1 MAMFSRGRDTAVTTR
16 ASDHARTWLYALAI
30 AFIAFGFRLI
40 NVRDLPND
48 HYMHL
53 AWAQQLLFGEL
64 PGRDFVD
71 PGMPLTY
78 LLSALVQGV
87 SPGPFSEAVLCC
99 VMIGIAAA
107 VTFVVSAEL
116 TGSRVAGV
124 AAAVLEIAL
133 YPRLYSYPKVLVPAV
148 ALLLIQQYVRRPGG
162 LPLVLMAIWTAI
174 ALLLRHDL
182 GVYAAAG
189 FGAALLW
196 IHWQRWGDLA
206 RAFVAYAAAVIVA
219 SIPYMVFVQWSE
231 GSLEHFHEAVEFAR
245 GEAHQRFLAPPAF
258 PFVSVSGTSTA
269 WSAEDSAVLLFYS
282 AHLVAVAAL
291 VLLATSKNAR
301 RTANPLQRSTEPVA
315 AAALAMFVLYLLVV
329 LRHPIVSRIQDVA
342 TLLTILGVWDLAET
356 RRRAADARVVGSVAA
371 RLVTAFAFGITV
383 AVAAAS
389 AASVW
394 NLGSLTERLRDT
406 RIADGPSVMWRT
418 IEGVHETGTQWPWE
432 RFWPAGELP
441 EAVRYLNAC
450 TAPDDTVLLT
460 WAAPEYYFFAKRRFA
475 AGHALFLP
483 PESFTTRHDQELM
496 LARMRRQ
503 RPPIVLINE
512 TRRNEFATA
521 YGEVDRYLRQK
532 YVPSGHFAIREG
544 SDVIIAMHR
553 DLKPE
558 RTYGAER
565 WPCGFDNRA
574 ASRTASTA
582 GYSRPATLVA
592 GVQPSSIASPSMT
605 RVTRATVP
613 ATRAGSAHR
622 SRMTRAIV
630 RSRPIP
636 DSTAP
641 IRTLPAH

>member
-1 MAMFSRGRDTAVTTR
+1 VTTR
-16 ASDHARTWLYALAI
+16 ASDPARTWTYEAAI

-40 NVRDLPND
+40 NVRDLTND

-78 LLSALVQGV
+78 LLSALVQVV
-87 SPGPFSEAVLCC
+87 SPGPFSEAVICC
-99 VMIGIAAA
+99 VMVGIAAA

-116 TGSRVAGV
+116 TGSRIAGV
-124 AAAVLEIAL
+124 AAAVLEVAL
-133 YPRLYSYPKVLVPAV
+133 YPRLYSYPKILVPAV
-148 ALLLIQQYVRRPGG
+148 ALLLIQRYVRRPGG

-189 FGAALLW
+189 FSTALLW
-196 IHWQRWGDLA
+196 IHWQRWGDFA
-206 RAFVAYAAAVIVA
+206 RAFASYATAVIVA
-219 SIPYMVFVQWSE
+219 VIPYVGFVQWTE
-231 GSLEHFHEAVEFAR
+231 GSSEHFHEAVEFAR

-258 PFVSVSGTSTA
+258 PFLGVSGTSTA

-291 VLLATSKNAR
+291 VLLVTSQNAR
-301 RTANPLQRSTEPVA
+301 RTADRLQRSAGPVA

-342 TLLTILGVWDLAET
+342 TLLTILGVWEIAET
-356 RRRAADARVVGSVAA
+356 RRRAADTRLAGSVTA
-371 RLVTAFAFGITV
+371 RLVTAFAFWAAV

-389 AASVW
+389 AASIW

-406 RIADGPSVMWRT
+406 RVADGLSVMWRT
-418 IEGVHETGTQWPWE
+418 IEGVQETGTQWPWE

-441 EAVRYLNAC
+441 EAIRYLNTC
-450 TAPDDTVLLT
+450 TEPDEAVLLT

-483 PESFTTRHDQELM
+483 PDAFTTRHDQELM

-503 RPPIVLINE
+503 RIPIVLINE
-512 TRRNEFATA
+512 TRRKEFASA
-521 YGEVDRYLRQK
+521 YGEVDRYLRQE
-532 YVPSGHFAIREG
+532 YVPSGHFEIHEG
-544 SDVIIAMHR
+544 SDVIIAMRH

-565 WPCGFDNRA
+565 WPCGFDNRPGSKT
-574 ASRTASTA
+574 ASRV
-582 GYSRPATLVA
+582 GYSRPAT
-592 GVQPSSIASPSMT
+592 
-605 RVTRATVP
+605 
-613 ATRAGSAHR
+613 
-622 SRMTRAIV
+622 AIV
-630 RSRPIP
+630 
-636 DSTAP
+636 
-641 IRTLPAH
+641 TLPAH

>member
-1 MAMFSRGRDTAVTTR
+1 MKPRAFAGNTIGISPTQGGEVTTR
-16 ASDHARTWLYALAI
+16 ASDPARTWTYAAAI

-78 LLSALVQGV
+78 LLSALVQLV
-87 SPGPFSEAVLCC
+87 SPGPFSEAVICC
-99 VMIGIAAA
+99 VMVGIAAA

-116 TGSRVAGV
+116 TGSSVAGV
-124 AAAVLEIAL
+124 AAAVLEVAL
-133 YPRLYSYPKVLVPAV
+133 YPRLYSYPKILVPAV
-148 ALLLIQQYVRRPGG
+148 ALLLIQQYVRRFGG

-189 FGAALLW
+189 FGTALLW
-196 IHWQRWGDLA
+196 IHWQRWGDFA
-206 RAFVAYAAAVIVA
+206 RASASYVTAVIVA
-219 SIPYMVFVQWSE
+219 VIPYVGFVQWAE
-231 GSLEHFHEAVEFAR
+231 GSSEHFHEAVEFAR
-245 GEAHQRFLAPPAF
+245 GEAHQRFLTPPAF
-258 PFVSVSGTSTA
+258 PFFSNSGTSAA

-291 VLLATSKNAR
+291 VLLVTSRKAPR
-301 RTANPLQRSTEPVA
+301 RTADQWQLSTGPVVGA
-315 AAALAMFVLYLLVV
+315 SLAMFVLYLIVV

-342 TLLTILGVWDLAET
+342 TLLTILGVWEITET
-356 RRRAADARVVGSVAA
+356 RRRAAAARVAGSATA
-371 RLVTAFAFGITV
+371 RGVTAFAFAMVV
-383 AVAAAS
+383 AVAAAG
-389 AASVW
+389 AASIW

-406 RIADGPSVMWRT
+406 RVADGLGVMWRT
-418 IEGVHETGTQWPWE
+418 IEGVEETGTQWPWE

-441 EAVRYLNAC
+441 EAIRYLNTC
-450 TAPDDTVLLT
+450 TAPDDAVLLT

-475 AGHALFLP
+475 AGQALFLP
-483 PESFTTRHDQELM
+483 PDAFTTRHDQELM

-503 RPPIVLINE
+503 RIPIVLINE
-512 TRRNEFATA
+512 TRRKEFTNA
-521 YGEVDRYLRQK
+521 YGEVDRYLRQE
-532 YVPSGHFAIREG
+532 YVPSGHFEIHEG
-544 SDVIIAMHR
+544 SDVTIAMRR

-574 ASRTASTA
+574 ARQT
-582 GYSRPATLVA
+582 
-592 GVQPSSIASPSMT
+592 T
-605 RVTRATVP
+605 R
-613 ATRAGSAHR
+613 
-622 SRMTRAIV
+622 
-630 RSRPIP
+630 
-636 DSTAP
+636 
-641 IRTLPAH
+641 L